1 MLQSIIY
8 YYDILLWPALEL
20 TEKDKIFNRLRNIN
34 SFNLQKEWWQWV
46 TVDLFFIMFNMF
58 IMLVPRLGK
67 ICTGNQSV
75 KYTHLDLKSSVH
87 WKSSDLSLSE
97 IQMTISKQDK

>member
-1 MLQSIIY
+1 
-8 YYDILLWPALEL
+8 
-20 TEKDKIFNRLRNIN
+20 
-34 SFNLQKEWWQWV
+34 
-46 TVDLFFIMFNMF
+46 
-58 IMLVPRLGK
+58 MLVPRLGK